1 MLGQLKLFDLG
12 LGVDN
17 ETICY
22 AGALLNELLD
32 TLHFGNL
39 FLCCYMTYPE
49 KLQLSVHILTLKLQF
64 EIYQKSFV
72 GPVICV
78 FKGHPHRKQLVVGP
92 KVSFP
97 QLRDELI
104 LAVVNRHVSGL
115 KIH

>member
-1 MLGQLKLFDLG
+1 MLGKLKLFDLG

-39 FLCCYMTYPE
+39 CLCCYMTYPE

-64 EIYQKSFV
+64 EIYQKSLSV
-72 GPVICV
+72 QSSVYL
-78 FKGHPHRKQLVVGP
+78 KG
-92 KVSFP
+92 
-97 QLRDELI
+97 
-104 LAVVNRHVSGL
+104 
-115 KIH
+115 IHTGSS

>member
-49 KLQLSVHILTLKLQF
+49 VAVISSHFNIKTSV
-64 EIYQKSFV
+64 
-72 GPVICV
+72 
-78 FKGHPHRKQLVVGP
+78 
-92 KVSFP
+92 
-97 QLRDELI
+97 
-104 LAVVNRHVSGL
+104 
-115 KIH
+115 